1 MNSRNIK
8 VAVVDDH
15 LLVLNG
21 LEMMLRAFPDLI
33 LVFKATSAM
42 ELFQRLAE
50 TLPDVLLLDIQMPD
64 GNGLDLCA
72 RLQKEYP
79 PIRIIALTNFDEV
92 HYVKNMMRRG
102 ASGYLLKNVDPLTL
116 HAAIE
121 AVNMGDTYI
130 QADVRNKLV
139 NETISGQKKSPAG
152 VMLTKRELE
161 ILTLIAQ
168 EYTNQEIADKLFV
181 SLRTVHSHRIN
192 LNQKLGV
199 RNTAG
204 LVNEAHKRGLIP

>member
-1 MNSRNIK
+1 MNSRDIK

-33 LVFKATSAM
+33 LVFKTTSVT
-42 ELFQRLAE
+42 ELFQRLDE

-64 GNGLDLCA
+64 GNGLDLCV
-72 RLQKEYP
+72 RLHKEYP
-79 PIRIIALTNFDEV
+79 AVKIIALTNFDEV

-116 HAAIE
+116 HGAIQ
-121 AVNMGDTYI
+121 AVYGGDTYI
-130 QADVRNKLV
+130 QDEVRNKLV

-152 VMLTKRELE
+152 VTLTKRELE
-161 ILTLIAQ
+161 ILALVAQ